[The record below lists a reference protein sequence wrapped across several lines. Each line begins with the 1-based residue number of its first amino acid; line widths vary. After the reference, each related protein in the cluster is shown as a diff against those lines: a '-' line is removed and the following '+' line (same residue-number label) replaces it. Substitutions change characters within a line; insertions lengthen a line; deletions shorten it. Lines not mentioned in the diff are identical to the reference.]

1 MAPRVTSEISG
12 WPLRGLD
19 KDRWF
24 QPEHGS
30 FVWWLFK
37 KNTGPLI
44 SLREAFFCSYLYSEK
59 SCFSP
64 LKQYFCRGFAVKQ
77 FRPSIVVSKIL
88 IMILLSSPI
97 DYLPIAM
104 MFVVAIGFVLFT
116 MFVTHLLGPRR
127 LSKVKLETFECGIES
142 LGNARIPF
150 SVKYFVV
157 AILFVLFDVEVIFL
171 YPWAV
176 NFKELGM
183 EGMVKMVIFMLL
195 LLVGFFYI
203 IKKKALEWE

>member
-1 MAPRVTSEISG
+1 MKGIFVAYSHSKICIMQSDQLNYIPILMQFILAVGFVVGTILVSSKLGPKRTSEI
-12 WPLRGLD
+12 
-19 KDRWF
+19 
-24 QPEHGS
+24 
-30 FVWWLFK
+30 
-37 KNTGPLI
+37 KN
-44 SLREAFFCSYLYSEK
+44 K
-59 SCFSP
+59 N
-64 LKQYFCRGFAVKQ
+64 
-77 FRPSIVVSKIL
+77 
-88 IMILLSSPI
+88 
-97 DYLPIAM
+97 
-104 MFVVAIGFVLFT
+104 
-116 MFVTHLLGPRR
+116 
-127 LSKVKLETFECGIES
+127 FECGIES
-142 LGNARIPF
+142 VGNARIPF